1 MAEDIREN
9 EMSSGVPVKL
19 RGIDA
24 EGKSVTTAS
33 ADVISLFNL
42 CSRNYLFDMHSD
54 NDYYLQIYQMTI
66 EYDEGF
72 NCNLGVLVYGGN
84 NYAEIPAITII
95 SLVYHR
101 GDVSVSKNCLTN
113 GIEVGYSSNNS
124 IVKLFIRTE
133 RYNFPVTSIILSKTD
148 NVSLIKDNFS
158 YDKPSGY
165 TVV

>member
-1 MAEDIREN
+1 MVEDIREN
-9 EMSSGVPVKL
+9 EMSSGIPVKL

-24 EGKSVTTAS
+24 EGKSVTTAP
-33 ADVISLFNL
+33 ADVISLFDL
-42 CSRNYLFDMHSD
+42 CSRLVLFGVRTD
-54 NDYYLQIYQMTI
+54 NDCYVQIAQMDI
-66 EYDEGF
+66 DYDEGYT
-72 NCNLGVLVYGGN
+72 CNLCLLVCGGN
-84 NYAEIPAITII
+84 NYTNVPAVTII

-101 GDVSVSKNCLTN
+101 GDVSASKNCLTN

>member
-1 MAEDIREN
+1 MVEDIREN

-24 EGKSVTTAS
+24 EGKSVTTAP

-54 NDYYLQIYQMTI
+54 DSYYVLIYQMVV

-72 NCNLGVLVYGGN
+72 NCNLGILLYGGN

-101 GDVSVSKNCLTN
+101 GNVKVVKNCLAG
-113 GIEVGYSSNNS
+113 GIEIGYSNNNG

-133 RYNFPVTSIILSKTD
+133 RYNTPVTSITLYKTH